1 MSDGVTLFS
10 RYAFPPNSLGYC
22 GPEDSGLLLDLMAE
36 APMVAGD
43 ELRHVAQGFAGAW
56 PYLTLIGGLVGRDPL
71 DTRVVEAYWI
81 GNSLLDRVD
90 LAVWGNS
97 LDDRFARRAGA
108 DAAIITDAA
117 ARGGVPTH
125 AFHVFCVY
133 PWVGL
138 LRGGATEQALA
149 VIDSCRIRWG
159 TIRNAAGDDRFV
171 VSSQPLTWDG
181 RILGLGQPEDQFVHA
196 PVDRSVVVNV
206 GDTVSLHWDYV
217 CDRLTRPKLAELQS
231 RHNNHL
237 ALVNA
242 ETRRLDKALAG

>member
-1 MSDGVTLFS
+1 MIDGVRLFS

-22 GPEDSGLLLDLMAE
+22 GPEDSGLLSDLMTEKPLLAR
-36 APMVAGD
+36 D
-43 ELRHVAQGFAGAW
+43 ELRHAAERFAGAW
-56 PYLTLIGGLVGRDPL
+56 PYLALIGGIAGRDPL
-71 DTRVVEAYWI
+71 DARVVEAYWI
-81 GNSLLDRVD
+81 GNSLLDQVD
-90 LAVWGNS
+90 LTMWGNS
-97 LDDRFARRAGA
+97 LNDRFARRAGA
-108 DAAIITDAA
+108 NSAIVTDAA

-159 TIRNAAGDDRFV
+159 TIRDEAGGDWFV
-171 VSSQPLTWDG
+171 VRSQPLTWDG
-181 RILGLGQPEDQFVHA
+181 RILDLGLPEDQLVHA
-196 PVDRSVVVNV
+196 PVDRSVAVGV

-231 RHNNHL
+231 RHNSHL
-237 ALVNA
+237 ALVNS
-242 ETRRLDKALAG
+242 ETRRLDKALTG